1 MEYRDYMKKVENI
14 LKEMSDEEKEH
25 WIYEFART
33 IDKEMRESFLEY
45 LKTSNKQINFNESE
59 FFEFIDDIK
68 NENLYLEIKYEDYYN
83 EIYHDWDEETIYVD
97 SDSLADKIKM
107 YIEIADSYLYAKDY
121 KKAFMIFDTFSS
133 LEIYV
138 SDDEYCGDDYFKIT
152 ELARKDILNINI
164 EDYLRSYIYC
174 AVQLSKDFH
183 DIFMIFE
190 NYHSSLL
197 LTDILSFGPE
207 EIKDVDD
214 FMSRWINYLVDIV
227 SDNSSM
233 LLIDA
238 SIYVGG
244 IDKLLQVARQSYK
257 NHPLLYKEVC
267 HRYLFD
273 NKQEEAL
280 HIAYEALSR
289 IEINR
294 IIRAEIADML
304 LEYYPNDQYLS
315 KAAFISQ
322 PTAYHFFK
330 ACYTGVDMINLK
342 DEFMKVDYSI
352 KEDTTKKLKFA
363 FLENKDILLYE
374 FLMGE
379 DKKIID
385 ICINDSQKLG
395 WSYSLKG
402 KIIPILLMLF
412 KPDHPTYKADM
423 NILYDIQKKI
433 DFKSKDKLSFKAYFN
448 DWKKKYKLSH
458 KDIYIEWLKK
468 EVYERAE
475 LIVGGS
481 YRKSYHKSA
490 DHIVVLGEILLDNGE
505 INDLN
510 SFINEYRKKY
520 SRKRAFQS
528 EIIES
533 LGIFEQ

>member
-214 FMSRWINYLVDIV
+214 FMSR
-227 SDNSSM
+227 
-233 LLIDA
+233 
-238 SIYVGG
+238 
-244 IDKLLQVARQSYK
+244 
-257 NHPLLYKEVC
+257 
-267 HRYLFD
+267 
-273 NKQEEAL
+273 
-280 HIAYEALSR
+280 
-289 IEINR
+289 
-294 IIRAEIADML
+294 
-304 LEYYPNDQYLS
+304 
-315 KAAFISQ
+315 
-322 PTAYHFFK
+322 
-330 ACYTGVDMINLK
+330 
-342 DEFMKVDYSI
+342 
-352 KEDTTKKLKFA
+352 
-363 FLENKDILLYE
+363 
-374 FLMGE
+374 
-379 DKKIID
+379 
-385 ICINDSQKLG
+385 
-395 WSYSLKG
+395 
-402 KIIPILLMLF
+402 
-412 KPDHPTYKADM
+412 
-423 NILYDIQKKI
+423 
-433 DFKSKDKLSFKAYFN
+433 
-448 DWKKKYKLSH
+448 
-458 KDIYIEWLKK
+458 
-468 EVYERAE
+468 
-475 LIVGGS
+475 
-481 YRKSYHKSA
+481 
-490 DHIVVLGEILLDNGE
+490 
-505 INDLN
+505 
-510 SFINEYRKKY
+510 
-520 SRKRAFQS
+520 
-528 EIIES
+528 
-533 LGIFEQ
+533 

>member
-490 DHIVVLGEILLDNGE
+490 DQIVVLGEILLDNGE